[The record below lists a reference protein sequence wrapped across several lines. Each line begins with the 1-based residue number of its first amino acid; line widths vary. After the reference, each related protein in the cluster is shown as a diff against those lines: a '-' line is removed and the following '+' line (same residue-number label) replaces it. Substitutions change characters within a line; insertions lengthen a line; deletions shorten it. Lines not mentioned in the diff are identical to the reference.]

1 MVGDENPPVDNKNKD
16 LAGLETKA
24 DVEQN
29 QRSTN
34 LGVSSFQ
41 ADLYAHA
48 RQVQPCVQE
57 AAMWLHL
64 NHRLISGSAIVAT
77 RRRFALTVME
87 ASEAAKI
94 AHRLSA
100 DGGAQ

>member
-1 MVGDENPPVDNKNKD
+1 
-16 LAGLETKA
+16 
-24 DVEQN
+24 
-29 QRSTN
+29 
-34 LGVSSFQ
+34 
-41 ADLYAHA
+41 
-48 RQVQPCVQE
+48 
-57 AAMWLHL
+57 MWLHL